1 MDLLLNKEVRNLL
14 FDSLKNKTPRWEIIE
29 SLIENF
35 DQLSQP
41 IQEKILEFVDTHE
54 ETAIEI
60 VPLFIH
66 NFDKLILPLQ
76 QKVIKLLD
84 AKDAKDAKEV
94 SVDTF
99 VSFVSNYDE
108 SPRLLQQ
115 T

>member
-84 AKDAKDAKEV
+84 AKDAIEV

-108 SPRLLQQ
+108 SPRLLQ
-115 T
+115 